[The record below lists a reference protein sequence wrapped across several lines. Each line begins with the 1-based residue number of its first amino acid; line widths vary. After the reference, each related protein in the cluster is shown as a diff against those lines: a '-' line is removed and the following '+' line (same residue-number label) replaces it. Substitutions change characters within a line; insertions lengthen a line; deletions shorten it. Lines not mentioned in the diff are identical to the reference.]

1 MEPAPNQKSKI
12 IIHKSK
18 ISRHLLGWIGGGI
31 VGLCLLVA
39 LLAPVM
45 APYDPLMNNL
55 DVTLQSPNETYWLGT
70 DELGRDVLSRLI
82 YGSRYAL
89 TIGVIGTLFGLIGGV
104 PWGMAAGFYRGRVET
119 VLMRVVDVFLAFPG
133 MLLALAIISVLGTG
147 TINVIVAVGLFSM
160 PTFARIAHGIV
171 ITIKE
176 MTYVE
181 AAIATGSRTA
191 RIMFKHILPNS
202 LAPIIVQA
210 SLRVATGIL
219 VAAGLSFLGLGIQPP
234 TPEWGAMLSQGRM
247 YVQSAPWLALAPGL
261 CIMVM
266 VMGFN
271 LLGDQLRD
279 RLDPRLKGM

>member
-1 MEPAPNQKSKI
+1 MSNTI
-12 IIHKSK
+12 FDMNL
-18 ISRHLLGWIGGGI
+18 SRHLPGWIGGGI
-31 VGLCLLVA
+31 VGVCLVAA
-39 LLAPVM
+39 LLAPVI
-45 APYDPLMNNL
+45 APYDPLRNNM
-55 DVTLQSPNETYWLGT
+55 DVTLQSPTETYWMGT

-89 TIGVIGTLFGLIGGV
+89 TIGVVGAVLGLVGGV
-104 PWGMAAGFYRGRVET
+104 PWGMIAGFYRGRIET
-119 VLMRVVDVFLAFPG
+119 VLMRVVDIFLAFPG

-147 TINVIVAVGLFSM
+147 TINVIVAVSLFSM
-160 PTFARIAHGIV
+160 PTFARIAHGTV

-181 AAIATGSRTA
+181 AAIASGSRTT
-191 RIMFKHILPNS
+191 RIIFRHILPNS

-234 TPEWGAMLSQGRM
+234 TPEWGAMLSRGRM
-247 YVQSAPWLALAPGL
+247 YMHSAPWLAVAPGL
-261 CIMVM
+261 CIMFM

-271 LLGDQLRD
+271 LLGDHLRD
-279 RLDPRLKGM
+279 RLDPRLRNQD

>member
-1 MEPAPNQKSKI
+1 MTRSGFYHQSTNMNL
-12 IIHKSK
+12 
-18 ISRHLLGWIGGGI
+18 SRHLPGWIGGGI
-31 VGLCLLVA
+31 VGVCLVFA
-39 LLAPVM
+39 LLASVI
-45 APYDPLMNNL
+45 APYDPLRNNL
-55 DVTLQSPNETYWLGT
+55 DVTLQSPNETYWMGT

-89 TIGVIGTLFGLIGGV
+89 TIGVVGAVLGLVGGV
-104 PWGMAAGFYRGRVET
+104 PWGMIAGFYRGRIET
-119 VLMRVVDVFLAFPG
+119 VLMRVVDIFLAFPG

-160 PTFARIAHGIV
+160 PTFARIAHGTV

-181 AAIATGSRTA
+181 AAIASGSRTT
-191 RIMFKHILPNS
+191 RIIFRHILPNS

-234 TPEWGAMLSQGRM
+234 TPEWGAMLSRGRM
-247 YVQSAPWLALAPGL
+247 YMHSAPWLAVAPGL
-261 CIMVM
+261 CIMIM

-271 LLGDQLRD
+271 LLGDHLRD
-279 RLDPRLKGM
+279 RLDPRLRNQD

>member
-1 MEPAPNQKSKI
+1 MSNTI
-12 IIHKSK
+12 CDMNL
-18 ISRHLLGWIGGGI
+18 SRHLPGWIGGGI
-31 VGLCLLVA
+31 VGVCLVVA
-39 LLAPVM
+39 LLAPVIV
-45 APYDPLMNNL
+45 PYDPLRNNL
-55 DVTLQSPNETYWLGT
+55 DVTLQSPNETYWMGT

-89 TIGVIGTLFGLIGGV
+89 TIGVVGAVLGLVGGV
-104 PWGMAAGFYRGRVET
+104 PWGMIAGFYRGRIET
-119 VLMRVVDVFLAFPG
+119 VLMRVVDIFLAFPG

-160 PTFARIAHGIV
+160 PTFARIAHGTV

-181 AAIATGSRTA
+181 AAIASGSRTT
-191 RIMFKHILPNS
+191 RIIFRHILPNS

-234 TPEWGAMLSQGRM
+234 TPEWGAMLSRGRM
-247 YVQSAPWLALAPGL
+247 YMQSAPWLAVAPGL
-261 CIMVM
+261 CIMFM

-271 LLGDQLRD
+271 LLGDHLRD
-279 RLDPRLKGM
+279 RLDPRLRNQD

>member
-1 MEPAPNQKSKI
+1 MSNTI
-12 IIHKSK
+12 FDMNL
-18 ISRHLLGWIGGGI
+18 SRHLPGWIGGGI
-31 VGLCLLVA
+31 VGVCLVVA
-39 LLAPVM
+39 LLAPVI
-45 APYDPLMNNL
+45 APYDPLRNNL
-55 DVTLQSPNETYWLGT
+55 DVTLQSPNKIYWVGT

-89 TIGVIGTLFGLIGGV
+89 TIGVVGAVLGLVGGV
-104 PWGMAAGFYRGRVET
+104 PWGMIAGFYRGRIET
-119 VLMRVVDVFLAFPG
+119 VLMRVVDIFLAFPG

-147 TINVIVAVGLFSM
+147 TINVIVAVSLFSM
-160 PTFARIAHGIV
+160 PTFARIAHGTV

-181 AAIATGSRTA
+181 AAIASGSRTT
-191 RIMFKHILPNS
+191 RIIFRHILPNS

-234 TPEWGAMLSQGRM
+234 TPEWGAMLSRGRM
-247 YVQSAPWLALAPGL
+247 YMHSAPWLAVAPGL
-261 CIMVM
+261 CIMFM

-271 LLGDQLRD
+271 LLGDHLRD
-279 RLDPRLKGM
+279 RLDPRLRNQD

>member
-1 MEPAPNQKSKI
+1 M
-12 IIHKSK
+12 
-18 ISRHLLGWIGGGI
+18 
-31 VGLCLLVA
+31 
-39 LLAPVM
+39 
-45 APYDPLMNNL
+45 
-55 DVTLQSPNETYWLGT
+55 GT

-89 TIGVIGTLFGLIGGV
+89 TIGVVGAVLGLVGGV
-104 PWGMAAGFYRGRVET
+104 PWGMVAGFYRGRIET
-119 VLMRVVDVFLAFPG
+119 VLMRVVDIFLAFPG

-147 TINVIVAVGLFSM
+147 TINVIVAVSLFSM
-160 PTFARIAHGIV
+160 PTFARIAHGTV

-181 AAIATGSRTA
+181 AAIASGSRTT
-191 RIMFKHILPNS
+191 RIIFRHILPNS

-234 TPEWGAMLSQGRM
+234 TPEWGAMLSRGRM
-247 YVQSAPWLALAPGL
+247 YMQSAPWLAVAPGL
-261 CIMVM
+261 CIMIM

-271 LLGDQLRD
+271 LLGDHLRD
-279 RLDPRLKGM
+279 RLDPRFRGM

>member
-1 MEPAPNQKSKI
+1 MSNTI
-12 IIHKSK
+12 CDMNL
-18 ISRHLLGWIGGGI
+18 SRHLPGWIGGGI
-31 VGLCLLVA
+31 VGVCLVVA
-39 LLAPVM
+39 LLAPVI
-45 APYDPLMNNL
+45 APYDPLRNNL
-55 DVTLQSPNETYWLGT
+55 DVTLQSPNGTYWVGT

-89 TIGVIGTLFGLIGGV
+89 TIGVVGAVLGLVGGV
-104 PWGMAAGFYRGRVET
+104 PWGMVAGFYRGRIET
-119 VLMRVVDVFLAFPG
+119 VLMRVVDIFLAFPG

-147 TINVIVAVGLFSM
+147 TINVIVAVSLFSM
-160 PTFARIAHGIV
+160 PTFARIAHGTV

-181 AAIATGSRTA
+181 AAIASGSRTT
-191 RIMFKHILPNS
+191 RIIFRHILPNS

-234 TPEWGAMLSQGRM
+234 TPEWGAMLSRGRM
-247 YVQSAPWLALAPGL
+247 YMQSAPWLAVAPGL
-261 CIMVM
+261 CIMIM

-271 LLGDQLRD
+271 LLGDHLRD
-279 RLDPRLKGM
+279 RLDPRLRNQD

>member
-1 MEPAPNQKSKI
+1 MNL
-12 IIHKSK
+12 
-18 ISRHLLGWIGGGI
+18 SRHLPGWIGGGI
-31 VGLCLLVA
+31 VGICFVVA
-39 LLAPVM
+39 LLASVI
-45 APYDPLMNNL
+45 APYDPLRNNL
-55 DVTLQSPNETYWLGT
+55 DVTLQSPNGTYWMGT

-89 TIGVIGTLFGLIGGV
+89 TIGVVGAVLGLVGGV
-104 PWGMAAGFYRGRVET
+104 PWGMVAGFYRGRIET
-119 VLMRVVDVFLAFPG
+119 VLMRVVDIFLAFPG

-147 TINVIVAVGLFSM
+147 TINVIVAVSLFSM
-160 PTFARIAHGIV
+160 PTFARIAHGTV

-181 AAIATGSRTA
+181 AAIASGGRTT
-191 RIMFKHILPNS
+191 RIIFRHILPNS

-234 TPEWGAMLSQGRM
+234 TPEWGAMLSRGRM
-247 YVQSAPWLALAPGL
+247 YMQSAPWLAVAPGL
-261 CIMVM
+261 CIMIM

-271 LLGDQLRD
+271 LLGDHLRD
-279 RLDPRLKGM
+279 RLDPRLRNQD